1 MPDAR
6 PKIEPTTAEEQVARV
21 ARYFRRFRE
30 YEDGLPADTGV
41 SPDHKDLVY
50 AFFLNCYHLKD
61 WIKADPVLAVLGNV
75 ETFINNSPA
84 LRLCAD
90 ICNASKHFELTR
102 PRSNE
107 NPAVGIPN
115 LVVGKKSVVLRYEV
129 ETNSGPTDSFEL
141 AERCMVAWS
150 KFLGLD
156 VREALGNEFKRAGGG
171 FGRG

>member
-1 MPDAR
+1 MPDVPAA
-6 PKIEPTTAEEQVARV
+6 KIEPTTAEEQIVRV

-30 YEDGLPADTGV
+30 YEAGLPADIGV
-41 SPDHKDLVY
+41 SPEHKDLVY

-61 WIKADPVLAVLGNV
+61 WIKADPALATLGDV
-75 ETFINNSPA
+75 EAFINGSPA

-107 NPAVGIPN
+107 SPAVGIPN
-115 LVVGKKSVVLRYEV
+115 LLVGRKSVVLRYEV
-129 ETNSGPTDSFEL
+129 ETNSGPIDSFEL

-156 VREALGNEFKRAGGG
+156 VREA
-171 FGRG
+171 FGIDFRLYG